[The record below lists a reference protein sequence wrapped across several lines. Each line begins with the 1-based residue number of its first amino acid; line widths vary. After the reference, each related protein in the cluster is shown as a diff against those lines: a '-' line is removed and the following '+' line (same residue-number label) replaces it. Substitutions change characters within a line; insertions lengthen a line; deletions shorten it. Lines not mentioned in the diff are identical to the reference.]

1 MKDTYVCC
9 FTGHRKIDRED
20 LDKLNELLDRVIEK
34 LTERGT
40 REFRAGGALGFDTLA
55 ALAVLKKREKYPQIR
70 LHLMLPCKDQAAK
83 WSDEDRQKYEYILK
97 RADEVTYTS
106 EKYTSSC
113 MLLRDRRLVE
123 GSDFC
128 IAYCKRDT
136 GGTAYTLSY
145 AKEMSLST
153 LNIAMMI

>member
-1 MKDTYVCC
+1 MENTYVCC
-9 FTGHRKIDRED
+9 FTGHREIERED
-20 LDKLNELLDRVIEK
+20 IAALPGVLDRVVEK
-34 LTERGT
+34 LIERGVC
-40 REFRAGGALGFDTLA
+40 EFRAGGALGFDMLA
-55 ALAVLKKREKYPQIR
+55 ALKVLEKREKYPHIR
-70 LHLMLPCKDQAAK
+70 LHLFLPCKDQAAR
-83 WSDEDRQKYEYILK
+83 WSDTDKQKYEYILQ

-106 EKYTSSC
+106 EVYRRGC

-145 AKEMSLST
+145 AKKKSLST
-153 LNIAMMI
+153 LNIASMI